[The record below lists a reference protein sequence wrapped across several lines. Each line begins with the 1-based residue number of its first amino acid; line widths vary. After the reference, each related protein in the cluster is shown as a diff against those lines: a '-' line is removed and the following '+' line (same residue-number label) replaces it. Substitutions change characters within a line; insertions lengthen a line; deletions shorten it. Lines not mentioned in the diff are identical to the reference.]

1 MKEEKTKTKRRGLY
15 YILLVV
21 SVLLLAAATVLTV
34 YFATNDGNDIAQ
46 TPPATDGGDEPDEP
60 DQPDE
65 PDEPTGGE
73 TLYVAPVAADGYA
86 VEFNAVYAN
95 TLTGFYY
102 RHQGVDFTADAG
114 AEVYAVADGTIT
126 SVSMSEELG
135 NLITVDHGD
144 GLVSCYRFVEP
155 QDGLKAGDKV
165 EQGGVLGKVAS
176 PYGTEAHGGAHL
188 HFELALDGES
198 VDPADHLDLTYE
210 EK

>member
-1 MKEEKTKTKRRGLY
+1 MNEKETSIQKKKLIY
-15 YILLVV
+15 SLLAGAG
-21 SVLLLAAATVLTV
+21 VLLLAAAIALTV
-34 YFATNDGNDIAQ
+34 YFTTRGEDVLNE
-46 TPPATDGGDEPDEP
+46 PPVTEQPGGDTDEPDEP
-60 DQPDE
+60 DK
-65 PDEPTGGE
+65 PTGGE
-73 TLYVAPVAADGYA
+73 EVRFVLPLEGTPSEYGEVYFNETL
-86 VEFNAVYAN
+86 NKI
-95 TLTGFYY
+95 Y
-102 RHQGVDFTADAG
+102 RHKAVDFAA
-114 AEVYAVADGTIT
+114 AEGTEVVCIADGTVT
-126 SVSMSEELG
+126 DVSLSEELG

-176 PYGTEAHGGAHL
+176 PSGTEAHGGAHL

>member
-1 MKEEKTKTKRRGLY
+1 MYFNETLNKIYRHKA
-15 YILLVV
+15 VDF
-21 SVLLLAAATVLTV
+21 AAAEGT
-34 YFATNDGNDIAQ
+34 
-46 TPPATDGGDEPDEP
+46 
-60 DQPDE
+60 
-65 PDEPTGGE
+65 
-73 TLYVAPVAADGYA
+73 
-86 VEFNAVYAN
+86 
-95 TLTGFYY
+95 
-102 RHQGVDFTADAG
+102 
-114 AEVYAVADGTIT
+114 EVVCIADGTVT
-126 SVSMSEELG
+126 DVSLSEELG